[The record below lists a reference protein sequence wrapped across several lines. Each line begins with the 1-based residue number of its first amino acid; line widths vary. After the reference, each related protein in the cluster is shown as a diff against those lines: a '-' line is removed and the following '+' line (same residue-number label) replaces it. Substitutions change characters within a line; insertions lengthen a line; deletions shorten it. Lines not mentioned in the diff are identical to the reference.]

1 MMLWSL
7 LWLVRWRL
15 AVTPE
20 VAPHRLMHVNSS
32 PLARMLTFW
41 DYRYG
46 DSCRP
51 IISVSAPHAAAGASL
66 QTVQY
71 ACILGSVVE
80 GRQRWIQWYRCCTVN
95 RRFWGDLEAWRA
107 MTNGANWGYHTSSS
121 PPAQL
126 PLANLQR
133 SLCGRCWTR
142 QRINGPG
149 PPAAPPAW
157 QHAFHLLPPPAQ
169 LGAKRRVMGQAIPWR
184 HARTRSH
191 PAGKAAG
198 YSTPCDPETKRSKA
212 DEFLQGSLRL
222 DTRSHKPSARRGR

>member
-1 MMLWSL
+1 MTLWSL
-7 LWLVRWRL
+7 LWLVRWRF

-20 VAPHRLMHVNSS
+20 VAPHRLMRANSS

-41 DYRYG
+41 DCRCG

-121 PPAQL
+121 PRP
-126 PLANLQR
+126 
-133 SLCGRCWTR
+133 S
-142 QRINGPG
+142 
-149 PPAAPPAW
+149 
-157 QHAFHLLPPPAQ
+157 FHSPICKDPS
-169 LGAKRRVMGQAIPWR
+169 VD
-184 HARTRSH
+184 
-191 PAGKAAG
+191 AAG
-198 YSTPCDPETKRSKA
+198 PDNASMALALPRHPRHGSTPFISCRRQHSW
-212 DEFLQGSLRL
+212 
-222 DTRSHKPSARRGR
+222 ARRRE